1 MTNSVLSL
9 EKLHLKQSEGGTLP
23 LNASHWEFSSPSFK
37 NSGSIPEADLIILD
51 VLGKEILSANLK
63 SFLLVTFSLLKRKS
77 NCRWGDSNSRPTD
90 YESVALPPEPHR
102 HVILIYITIYIIQ
115 RNLLIISS
123 VKPEQEHAPP
133 KSGVVIPALRVSNNA
148 VFILNPASVSPI

>member
-1 MTNSVLSL
+1 MLRI
-9 EKLHLKQSEGGTLP
+9 G
-23 LNASHWEFSSPSFK
+23 SSPLLHSKTPVVFH
-37 NSGSIPEADLIILD
+37 EADLIILD
-51 VLGKEILSANLK
+51 VLGKELLSADLK
-63 SFLLVTFSLLKRKS
+63 SFLFGYFFFLVKRKS

-102 HVILIYITIYIIQ
+102 HVILIYITVYIIQ

>member
-63 SFLLVTFSLLKRKS
+63 SFLFWLLFL
-77 NCRWGDSNSRPTD
+77 
-90 YESVALPPEPHR
+90 ALPPEPHR